1 MNSNYKEL
9 QGDAASKG
17 AAMRSHF
24 GGVVEEGRD
33 DDGAA
38 RRGENILWEIDKL
51 LVHRFYS
58 GNRETEKRV
67 GHMSRSSVRKW
78 DVWMFRMHKL
88 RSLLIGKS

>member
-1 MNSNYKEL
+1 MNSSRNEL
-9 QGDAASKG
+9 QGDAAREG
-17 AAMRSHF
+17 AAVRSHF

-38 RRGENILWEIDKL
+38 RRGENVLREIDQL

-58 GNRETEKRV
+58 GNGETEKRV
-67 GHMSRSSVRKW
+67 GHMSRSSVRKCE
-78 DVWMFRMHKL
+78 VWMFRMHKL